1 MPAEPASAGTAGAR
15 TQNPSEVIMAGEAD
29 RTSLG

>member
-1 MPAEPASAGTAGAR
+1 MRAQPASAAAAGVE
-15 TQNPSEVIMAGEAD
+15 TETPSEVIMAGEAD